1 MNRTPL
7 RQTMP
12 SGARVTDSRYTI
24 DKEFTGAPKPQ
35 FVARFCGD
43 WIGASAFYS
52 SALAL
57 LAGEQARRNGALIIT
72 AIDSP

>member
-1 MNRTPL
+1 MNGTPL

-12 SGARVTDSRYTI
+12 DGRRVIDSRYTI
-24 DKEFTGAPKPQ
+24 TREFTGAPRVQ

-43 WIGASAFYS
+43 WIGSSAFYS

-57 LAGEQARRNGALIIT
+57 LAGARAAREGALIVT
-72 AIDSP
+72 AIESP